1 MRACDYI
8 VNKLVINNVK
18 HIFML
23 TGGAAMFLDDAI
35 GREKRIQYVCN
46 QHEQACA
53 MAAEGYARIT
63 GKMAVVCITSGPAG
77 TNALTGVLGQWM
89 DSIPVLYLSGQVRFV
104 TTIASTNL
112 PLRQLGDQ
120 EANIVDIVRP
130 ITKYAVMVTDPR
142 TIRYHLEKAMHL
154 AVTRRPGPVWLDI
167 PLDVQSSAVEEAN
180 LKPYDPEE
188 DAVVGNSEQLEEQI
202 NEVIERLTASKR
214 PVILAGSGIRL
225 SGAAEAFY
233 DMAERMGVP
242 VQVAWNAIDLF
253 PSTHPLYAG
262 RPSTL
267 GQRGANFIFQNC
279 DLLLNLG
286 CRLNVRQIG
295 YTFPAVARG
304 AYKISVDIDPA
315 ELAKPTIKIDM
326 PINTDVRELIRRLD
340 TKLRSSKIAEKTAW
354 LSWCRERI
362 QRYPTVLPEY
372 RQKGKFVNP
381 YVFSETLS
389 QRLRANDVVVSSNG
403 SSCVIPIQ
411 SMEIKRGQRHLVNSG
426 CAAMGYGLPA
436 AIGACFASGGK
447 RVICLEGDGS
457 IQLNIQELE
466 TVYYHRLPL
475 KIFIFN
481 NAAYLSMRI
490 TQSNFFQGRL
500 VGESARSGVG
510 FPDFVKLAKAY
521 GILNFRIED
530 KGSLEETL
538 DRVLETDGPALCDV
552 IMDPE
557 QVFAPRSASKQ
568 LADGRMVSSPLED
581 MYPFLDEEEFMSN
594 MIIPKWKSE

>member
-1 MRACDYI
+1 MKACDYI
-8 VNKLVINNVK
+8 VKKLVNNNIK

-63 GKMAVVCITSGPAG
+63 GNMAVVSITSGPAG
-77 TNALTGVLGQWM
+77 TNTLTGVLGQWM

-130 ITKYAVMVTDPR
+130 ITKYAVMVRDPQN
-142 TIRYHLEKAMHL
+142 IRYHLEKATHL
-154 AVTRRPGPVWLDI
+154 AVAGRPGPVWLDI
-167 PLDVQSSAVEEAN
+167 PLDVQSSEVEEAN

-188 DAVVGNSEQLEEQI
+188 DAVRGNPEQLDGQ
-202 NEVIERLTASKR
+202 VDTVMERLTASER

-233 DMAERMGVP
+233 DMAERLGAP

-253 PSTHPLYAG
+253 PSDHPLYAG

-295 YTFPAVARG
+295 YTFPAVARE

-315 ELAKPTIKIDM
+315 ELKKPTIKIEM
-326 PINTDVRELIRRLD
+326 PINADVREFIHRLD
-340 TKLRSSKIAEKTAW
+340 NKLKSRKIPEKTAW

-362 QRYPTVLPEY
+362 QRYPVVLPEY
-372 RQKGKFVNP
+372 RQKGKFINP

-389 QRLRANDVVVSSNG
+389 QRLKAGDVVISSNG

-411 SMEIKRGQRHLVNSG
+411 SMQIKRGQRHLVNSG

-436 AIGACFASGGK
+436 AIGACLANDGK
-447 RVICLEGDGS
+447 RIICLEGDGS

-500 VGESARSGVG
+500 VGESAKSGVG

-521 GILNFRIED
+521 SILNFRIED
-530 KGSLEETL
+530 KGSLEEKI

-557 QVFAPRSASKQ
+557 QLFAPRSASKQ

-581 MYPFLDEEEFMSN
+581 MYPFLGEEEFMSN